1 MTLLDFLRM
10 QYNNYQQSDIPVASL
25 LRGES
30 EDFIPSVGRNLEQQ
44 LSLLSAP
51 EGAMDLVNPASKISG
66 LLGSTKSVIGK
77 SGPGKAGKEV
87 NALSKGPIK
96 DYSFRK
102 SIEDETG
109 LSWSDLRTDKEFMK
123 KYKSINNNKKMNRED
138 KVQETVSW
146 INKNLSEYPD

>member
-30 EDFIPSVGRNLEQQ
+30 EDFVPSIGRNLEQQ
-44 LSLLSAP
+44 LSLLATP
-51 EGAMDLVNPASKISG
+51 EGAMDLVNPVSKVGG
-66 LLGSTKSVIGK
+66 LLGSTKFVIGK
-77 SGPGKAGKEV
+77 SGPGQAGKEI
-87 NALSKGPIK
+87 NTLSKGPIK

-123 KYKSINNNKKMNRED
+123 KYKSINNNKKMNRKD

-146 INKNLSEYPD
+146 INKNLSEYSD